1 MKKGDSTLFSFAS
14 VSCHL
19 WTYTFYLISAIK
31 QSYRFQWEQIGKPLI
46 KHLIKACTATAPRRI
61 SLGLLTYLY
70 NAKGSVS
77 TVYFMTE
84 ILFSP
89 IMWSKKFVDISL
101 SYIADQAFVSLIPGK
116 HKFLD
121 ILEKKSRIECT

>member
-1 MKKGDSTLFSFAS
+1 MNCWNPPDHIEDPALHHDNQTKKKKKKDMKKGDSTLFSFAS

-19 WTYTFYLISAIK
+19 WTYTFYLISPMK

-61 SLGLLTYLY
+61 SLGLLTHLH

-77 TVYFMTE
+77 TVWLKYCF
-84 ILFSP
+84 LLLCGQR
-89 IMWSKKFVDISL
+89 SL
-101 SYIADQAFVSLIPGK
+101 LIFPWV
-116 HKFLD
+116 
-121 ILEKKSRIECT
+121 I